1 MKSYMLKQETQSS
14 TNLILND
21 RIGNKIAIQGMR
33 TKHEKKKRMKLQKT
47 NKIYKSTQT
56 KKIKRIRIKFERLKT
71 EGRQK

>member
-1 MKSYMLKQETQSS
+1 MK
-14 TNLILND
+14 
-21 RIGNKIAIQGMR
+21 
-33 TKHEKKKRMKLQKT
+33 TKHEKKRIRMKLQKT

>member
-1 MKSYMLKQETQSS
+1 MLKQETQSS

-21 RIGNKIAIQGMR
+21 RIENKIAIQGMR
-33 TKHEKKKRMKLQKT
+33 TKHEKKKRIRMKLQKT

-71 EGRQK
+71 E